1 MASPIPS
8 HPVSRPTL
16 VTPSTFTQ
24 DISRAILASADGPK
38 SIHLDSH
45 PHGALEYPPPPPPS
59 PVESRTTHAAG
70 LVCDEA
76 AYILHC
82 DFHSSSVYEAGF

>member
-8 HPVSRPTL
+8 HPPSRPTL

-38 SIHLDSH
+38 SIHLDSQ

-59 PVESRTTHAAG
+59 PVESRTTHCFWG
-70 LVCDEA
+70 REGKRV
-76 AYILHC
+76 
-82 DFHSSSVYEAGF
+82 